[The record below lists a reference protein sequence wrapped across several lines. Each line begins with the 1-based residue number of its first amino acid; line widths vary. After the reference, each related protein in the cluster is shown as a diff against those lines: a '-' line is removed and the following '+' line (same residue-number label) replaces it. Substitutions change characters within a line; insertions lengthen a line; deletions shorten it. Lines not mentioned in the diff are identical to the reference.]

1 MSTDTTT
8 AAPFAVRGIT
18 PHLVCRNA
26 ADAID
31 FYRQAFGATEAMRLP
46 MPDGRIGHAA
56 LRIGPAQVMLR
67 DEFPEWGAQSP
78 ATLKGTPVNI
88 HLDVDDV
95 DAAFATALAAGARS
109 LMEPAD
115 MFWGDRYAVLADPF
129 GHQWSLA
136 THQRDVSVEEAQAA
150 MRRMGAGR
158 ED

>member
-1 MSTDTTT
+1 MRTDPTG

-18 PHLVCRNA
+18 PHLVCDRA
-26 ADAID
+26 ADAIE
-31 FYRQAFGATEAMRLP
+31 FYRQAFGAEEAMRLP

-78 ATLKGTPVNI
+78 ATLKGTPVTI

-95 DAAFATALAAGARS
+95 DAAFVTALAAGARS

-136 THQRDVSVEEAQAA
+136 THQRDVPVEEAQAV
-150 MRRMGAGR
+150 MRGIGAGR